1 MIAIYI
7 CIPVVALL
15 FLWLF
20 LIAPGCSCG
29 MEEFKS
35 LKYAHRGLHGNVTG
49 EGFAAENSMTAFRRA
64 IEAGYGIEFD
74 VQVTKDGVAVVFHD
88 ATLTRI
94 CGVTG
99 KVKDMTYAEL
109 REFSLSG
116 TEDKI
121 PTLRE
126 VLELVSGKVPLLIEL
141 KGEDTSTELCKLIA
155 PILDKYKGAYSVE
168 SFNPFLLRWFKKNRK
183 SVARGQLV
191 TKINA
196 KKDKKNPILSFV
208 LSGMLT
214 NVFSRPDFI
223 AVNGN
228 IRNKPMVHICE
239 SIMQARVFVWTVKNE
254 KEYVNCR
261 REQRRTIFEDFE
273 PKKIERNR

>member
-1 MIAIYI
+1 MWLFITVII
-7 CIPVVALL
+7 LLLPALY
-15 FLWLF
+15 LF
-20 LIAPGCSCG
+20 LIMPRL
-29 MEEFKS
+29 FKKADMKA
-35 LKYAHRGLHGNVTG
+35 LCVDYAHRGLFG
-49 EGFAAENSMTAFRRA
+49 EEFPENSLGAFRNA
-64 IEAGYGIEFD
+64 VENGYGIELD
-74 VQVTKDGVAVVFHD
+74 VQLSRDKKIVVFHD
-88 ATLTRI
+88 YTLKRM
-94 CGVTG
+94 CGVG
-99 KVKDMTYAEL
+99 GRISDYTYAEL
-109 REFSLSG
+109 SKMKLLG
-116 TEDKI
+116 TEYTI
-121 PTLRE
+121 PSFVDVLR
-126 VLELVSGKVPLLIEL
+126 LVGGRVPLLIEL

-183 SVARGQLV
+183 SVSRGQLV

-261 REQRRTIFEDFE
+261 REHRRTIFEDFE
-273 PKKIERNR
+273 PKKIERNK

>member
-49 EGFAAENSMTAFRRA
+49 EGFAAENSLTAFRRA

-94 CGVTG
+94 CGVSG
-99 KVKDMTYAEL
+99 KVKDMAYAEL
-109 REFSLSG
+109 AEFSLSG

-141 KGEDTSTELCKLIA
+141 KETGLDHTISEKTAELLRDYNGKFI
-155 PILDKYKGAYSVE
+155 IE
-168 SFNPFLLRWFKKNRK
+168 SFSPFAFGAIKREFPKAQCGFIADKHTDYEKTRTLIFRLIQRSLL
-183 SVARGQLV
+183 
-191 TKINA
+191 
-196 KKDKKNPILSFV
+196 
-208 LSGMLT
+208 
-214 NVFSRPDFI
+214 NVVSRPAFI
-223 AVNGN
+223 SLNKEKPRLFPIPIIKKLFRTPTLAWTIKSEEEEVTAYKNGFSG
-228 IRNKPMVHICE
+228 I
-239 SIMQARVFVWTVKNE
+239 
-254 KEYVNCR
+254 
-261 REQRRTIFEDFE
+261 IFEGYL
-273 PKKIERNR
+273 PKD

>member
-7 CIPVVALL
+7 YIPVVALL

-49 EGFAAENSMTAFRRA
+49 EGFAAENSLTAFRRA

-74 VQVTKDGVAVVFHD
+74 VQATKDGVAVVFHD

-94 CGVTG
+94 CGVSG

-109 REFSLSG
+109 AEFSLSG

-126 VLELVSGKVPLLIEL
+126 VLELVSGKVPLKETGLDHTISEKTAEL
-141 KGEDTSTELCKLIA
+141 LRDYNGKFI
-155 PILDKYKGAYSVE
+155 IE
-168 SFNPFLLRWFKKNRK
+168 SFSPFAFGAIKREFPKAQCGFIADKHTDYEKTRTLIFRLIQRSLL
-183 SVARGQLV
+183 
-191 TKINA
+191 
-196 KKDKKNPILSFV
+196 
-208 LSGMLT
+208 
-214 NVFSRPDFI
+214 NVVSRPAFI
-223 AVNGN
+223 SLNKEKPRLFPIPIIKKLFRTPTLAWTIKSEEEEAAAYKNGFSG
-228 IRNKPMVHICE
+228 I
-239 SIMQARVFVWTVKNE
+239 
-254 KEYVNCR
+254 
-261 REQRRTIFEDFE
+261 IFEGYL
-273 PKKIERNR
+273 PKD